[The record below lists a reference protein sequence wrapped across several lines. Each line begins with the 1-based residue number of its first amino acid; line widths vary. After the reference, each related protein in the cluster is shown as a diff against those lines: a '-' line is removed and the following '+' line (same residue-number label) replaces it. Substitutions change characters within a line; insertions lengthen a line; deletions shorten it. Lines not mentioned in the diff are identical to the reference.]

1 VVISPRR
8 ELLTDQSSLFKR
20 RRRCYSAETT
30 PTGRFLS
37 PPSTALTTT
46 PFHPLAMAAARACLV
61 ALVVAAALFLEAGAA
76 ANAARSAAQQ
86 RQLLRQRKVHSHLRR
101 LNKVPVA
108 SIEVLLAHLPCLPVR
123 FLLPI
128 NHGASSLASL
138 LLKDFVRFFHCNAR
152 MNYNPWKK

>member
-1 VVISPRR
+1 
-8 ELLTDQSSLFKR
+8 
-20 RRRCYSAETT
+20 
-30 PTGRFLS
+30 
-37 PPSTALTTT
+37 
-46 PFHPLAMAAARACLV
+46 MAAARACLV

>member
-1 VVISPRR
+1 
-8 ELLTDQSSLFKR
+8 
-20 RRRCYSAETT
+20 
-30 PTGRFLS
+30 
-37 PPSTALTTT
+37 
-46 PFHPLAMAAARACLV
+46 MAAARACLV

-101 LNKVPVA
+101 LNKAPVA

-123 FLLPI
+123 FLFPI
-128 NHGASSLASL
+128 NHGAPSLASL